1 MLVSEHP
8 AGTSAD
14 EVFER
19 NLTSI
24 PEGRIPEPSE
34 VADLTLFLCSDASR
48 HIHGANLSLDG
59 GYTAQ

>member
-8 AGTSAD
+8 EGTTVDAI
-14 EVFER
+14 FEQ
-19 NLTSI
+19 NLVSI

-34 VADLTLFLCSDASR
+34 VADVALFLCSDAAR
-48 HIHGANLSLDG
+48 HIHGANVSLDG